1 MFDSKSSRSEDFI
14 NHDEIIKVLEYGRD
28 HKNDSEMVDNI
39 LKKAE
44 TLSGLDR
51 YEVSVLLHACE
62 NEDNCELREKIFKL
76 SR

>member
-39 LKKAE
+39 LKKQKLFQDLIDMKYQYCF
-44 TLSGLDR
+44 THVR
-51 YEVSVLLHACE
+51 TRTIVS
-62 NEDNCELREKIFKL
+62 
-76 SR
+76 

>member
-39 LKKAE
+39 LKK
-44 TLSGLDR
+44 
-51 YEVSVLLHACE
+51 
-62 NEDNCELREKIFKL
+62 
-76 SR
+76 SRNSFRT